1 MSKDESMPTITS
13 VAEFKKFIAGMTPS
27 QLAKLSPS
35 KIPENIPASF
45 INSLP
50 VASRKPIEDLVF
62 SRNIRQLKVRQKI
75 KNELGKEAIS
85 ALDIARRV
93 SLNGSIVQLKNKL
106 IGIKDIKKKKL
117 NQLSNMMI
125 AEKQLEFAM
134 INEGLVAEVRQEY
147 AEVSYALQI
156 LKAKAADNNKHAESI
171 YPAVEKLRK
180 HGTISYQLI
189 GLFFLERLQACH
201 YIMAKKITAI
211 EEQDVNLETAAN
223 RIDELNE
230 QLRRSQST
238 VKRTFKKAVA
248 ATEREAIQKKISHL
262 SAQIKAYEVPISDTE
277 LTLWLDAIVD
287 YSLYKNTE
295 LRGHLILNKAKNNL
309 LKLMLRYCQIQETT
323 AKTVAANPFL
333 RISPEKV
340 ITFTLKTEE
349 FVLEYFKAKRIEITT
364 MLSLTANEKSE
375 DLAKIE
381 KEIVSMLRSSKH
393 LR

>member
-1 MSKDESMPTITS
+1 MKTDDTMPTIKS
-13 VAEFKKFIAGMTPS
+13 VAEFKKFIHGMTPDELS
-27 QLAKLSPS
+27 KLPAD

-45 INSLP
+45 ISSLP

-62 SRNIRQLKVRQKI
+62 SRNIKQLQVRQKI
-75 KNELGKEAIS
+75 KNELGKDTIS
-85 ALDIARRV
+85 ALDIARRISV
-93 SLNGSIVQLKNKL
+93 NGSINQLKNKL
-106 IGIKDIKKKKL
+106 IGLKNIKKKKL
-117 NQLSNMMI
+117 NRLSNMMI

-147 AEVSYALQI
+147 AEVSYAMQI
-156 LKAKAADNNKHAESI
+156 LKAKAADHNKHAESI

-180 HGTISYQLI
+180 HGKISYQLI

-201 YIMAKKITAI
+201 YIMAKKITSI
-211 EEQDVNLETAAN
+211 EEQDVNLGKAEA
-223 RIDELNE
+223 RIEELNE
-230 QLRRSQST
+230 QLRKSQSK
-238 VKRTFKKAVA
+238 VKRAFRKQTA

-309 LKLMLRYCQIQETT
+309 LKLMLRYCQIQEST

-340 ITFTLKTEE
+340 ITFTLKTEQ
-349 FVLEYFKAKRIEITT
+349 FVLEYFKAKRLEITT

-381 KEIVSMLRSSKH
+381 KEIIGMLRGSKH